1 MGLSDIGVKY
11 FRSIFQYSDNS
22 NVVLLALKRG
32 YSRAAVFTLHF
43 HSTLKQM
50 WRKLNSTRKHSSLV
64 NNLAYLNI

>member
-11 FRSIFQYSDNS
+11 SRSIFQYSDNS

-32 YSRAAVFTLHF
+32 YSRDAVFTLYI

-50 WRKLNSTRKHSSLV
+50 
-64 NNLAYLNI
+64 